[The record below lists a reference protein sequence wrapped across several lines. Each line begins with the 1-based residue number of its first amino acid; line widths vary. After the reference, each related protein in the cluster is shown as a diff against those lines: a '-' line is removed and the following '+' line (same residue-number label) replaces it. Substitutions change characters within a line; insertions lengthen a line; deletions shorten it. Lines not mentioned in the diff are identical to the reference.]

1 MPIVNNQFNII
12 LMTSVYLLRRIC
24 TFCSHRLRRHHF
36 VLPWH
41 ACLPLGYYLSLS
53 IRHGS
58 SFTILPLFRSIL
70 VRLCQQYHYQCQP
83 YYCITPSL
91 HRTSVRTVASFSHGV
106 TQGWLP
112 TICEN
117 SQVKEAIMRIENNST
132 VRSHTSSVR
141 SASSGKLNNNVYS
154 KLIIS
159 HSEYHKGSPQLSLVC

>member
-24 TFCSHRLRRHHF
+24 TYCSHRLRRHHF

-41 ACLPLGYYLSLS
+41 ACLPLGCYLSLS

-58 SFTILPLFRSIL
+58 SFASLPLFRSIL

-83 YYCITPSL
+83 YYCISPSL

-106 TQGWLP
+106 TQGSRQQYARTLP
-112 TICEN
+112 GQGSN
-117 SQVKEAIMRIENNST
+117 SVYRKQLQSPVT
-132 VRSHTSSVR
+132 HTSSLVLG
-141 SASSGKLNNNVYS
+141 S
-154 KLIIS
+154 LIIKCTHCS
-159 HSEYHKGSPQLSLVC
+159 PYPAVSTTKVPPQLSLVC